1 MANFTGE
8 FVTILFGEAPLPGEC
23 IDARGIVFI
32 PVGQAQE
39 TNLAQPIIFTTGI
52 ILVPVGQASEINV
65 ALPMIAI
72 DFFPFL
78 TITEADERCEQK
90 MASGD
95 WVVCHS
101 QRIIDGQISVR
112 FQRFMSPLD
121 PDFGKW
127 EFLLDKTIN

>member
-8 FVTILFGEAPLPGEC
+8 FVTILFGEAPLVGEC
-23 IDARGIVFI
+23 IDVRGTVFI
-32 PVGQAQE
+32 PFGQAQE
-39 TNLAQPIIFTTGI
+39 TNLAQRIFLGTT
-52 ILVPVGQASEINV
+52 LMPFGQATEINV
-65 ALPMIAI
+65 ALPMFAI
-72 DFFPFL
+72 EFFPFL
-78 TITEADERCEQK
+78 TITEADERCEEQ
-90 MASGD
+90 MANGT

-112 FQRFMSPLD
+112 FQRFMSPLS

>member
-1 MANFTGE
+1 MANFAGE
-8 FVTILFGEAPLPGEC
+8 FVTLIFGEAPLPGEC
-23 IDARGIVFI
+23 IDARGIVFL
-32 PVGQAQE
+32 PFGQAQE
-39 TNLAQPIIFTTGI
+39 TNLAQPIVLGTQLMPF
-52 ILVPVGQASEINV
+52 GQASEINV
-65 ALPMIAI
+65 AMPMSAI

-78 TITEADERCEQK
+78 TITEADERCEAK
-90 MASGD
+90 MADGT

-112 FQRFMSPLD
+112 FQRFMSPLH

>member
-1 MANFTGE
+1 MANFPGE
-8 FVTILFGEAPLPGEC
+8 FLTLIAGEDPLVGEC
-23 IDARGIVFI
+23 IDALVTQTVIL
-32 PVGQAQE
+32 GQA
-39 TNLAQPIIFTTGI
+39 T
-52 ILVPVGQASEINV
+52 EINV
-65 ALPMIAI
+65 ARPMVEKVQIGFATETDVALPMLTI

-90 MASGD
+90 MADGS

>member
-23 IDARGIVFI
+23 IDARGLVFI

-39 TNLAQPIIFTTGI
+39 TNLAQPIVIGTQLFI
-52 ILVPVGQASEINV
+52 VGQASEINV
-65 ALPMIAI
+65 ALPLFAI

-90 MASGD
+90 MADGS

-112 FQRFMSPLD
+112 FQRFMSPLS

>member
-8 FVTILFGEAPLPGEC
+8 FVTILFGEAPLVGEC
-23 IDARGIVFI
+23 IDVRGTVFI
-32 PVGQAQE
+32 PFGQAQE
-39 TNLAQPIIFTTGI
+39 TNLAQRIFLGTT
-52 ILVPVGQASEINV
+52 LMLLGQASEINV
-65 ALPMIAI
+65 ALPMLAI
-72 DFFPFL
+72 EFFPFL

-90 MASGD
+90 MADGS

-112 FQRFMSPLD
+112 FQRFMSPLS

-127 EFLLDKTIN
+127 EFLLDKTID